1 VIAVLAVAWALLSA
15 VGCAHAVV
23 IDTEPGGG
31 NITVDGEDVGTGP
44 VTVERVVFFGD
55 QLRVSVTQDG
65 YEPTAISVPAGEWYP
80 WPGLLA
86 VVPLL
91 GIPLSLPAF
100 IIPFAGPFIAAAF
113 AVTWAVVT
121 SPTLLSLALI
131 RKYPDTVAVPMQR
144 RKRIDGAVL
153 VPDLPLDP
161 NVDLGA
167 NPIPDVG
174 IDENPPPAAATGPP
188 SPPKK
193 KPSPPPAG
201 GNPVP

>member
-1 VIAVLAVAWALLSA
+1 MALAWAGAS
-15 VGCAHAVV
+15 GCAHTIV

-31 NITVDGEDVGTGP
+31 HIVVDGEDVGQGP
-44 VTVERVVFFGD
+44 VSVERVVFFGD
-55 QLRVSVTQDG
+55 QLRVSATQDG
-65 YEPTAISVPAGEWYP
+65 YEPTAVSVAASEWYP

-86 VVPLL
+86 AVPLL

-100 IIPFAGPFIAAAF
+100 IIPFAGPFIAAAV

-131 RKYPDTVAVPMQR
+131 RKYPDTVAIPMNR
-144 RKRIDGAVL
+144 RRRDGGTII

-161 NVDLGA
+161 NEDLGA
-167 NPIPDVG
+167 NPLPDIG
-174 IDENPPPAAATGPP
+174 LGENPPPTATSPLTTPKKPPP
-188 SPPKK
+188 S
-193 KPSPPPAG
+193 AG